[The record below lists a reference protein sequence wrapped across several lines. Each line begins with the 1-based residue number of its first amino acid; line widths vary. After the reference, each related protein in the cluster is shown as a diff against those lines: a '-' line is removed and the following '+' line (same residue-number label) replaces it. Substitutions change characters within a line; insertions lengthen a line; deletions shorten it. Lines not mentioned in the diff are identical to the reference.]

1 MMIMM
6 KFLYFFLSICLI
18 CHAQEVSFS
27 VHTAHQHKKSQL
39 LIMMIGKENDE
50 SHQIAQLLKK
60 ALEFKGQCQVT
71 VQNVPA
77 FIKKKE
83 AIAYKQKGYDYLI
96 FVESHH
102 DDMHWHLFDIAQ
114 EETIKSKKVAK
125 RSVKR
130 ATAYALADSLQETLT
145 GEPSFF
151 STKIAYTQEKPLK
164 NGKHYSYIYMADYDG
179 SNPELL
185 VEFPTISV
193 SPRWNNDPKR
203 PLLFYSENTN
213 ANVRMM
219 AIGMDKKRVM
229 ASNFEGINM
238 QPTFGPGGSSVVY
251 CATRGAGN
259 CQLYHWANKQLS
271 KLTNNNGNNFAPV
284 YSADGK
290 TIYFSS
296 DFETGQPQ
304 IYSYSTEDKQITRL
318 TNDGY
323 CVSPSYCA
331 ARNQLAYAKMVSG
344 VMQLFV
350 YDLNKKVHM
359 QMTFD
364 KAQKEECAW
373 SPCGTFLMCPVDNGK
388 TSRIA
393 LFNTITQDYTYLTD
407 SKSCC
412 ASPTWSGI
420 YNDFPV
426 LA

>member
-1 MMIMM
+1 MINIFYLLLCMNILA
-6 KFLYFFLSICLI
+6 FT
-18 CHAQEVSFS
+18 QEVSFS
-27 VHTAHQHKKSQL
+27 VDHAHQNKKAQIL
-39 LIMMIGKENDE
+39 VMMIGKDTPEAL
-50 SHQIAQLLKK
+50 QIAQLLKK
-60 ALEFKGQCQVT
+60 ALEFKGQCGVT
-71 VQNVPA
+71 LSQSSG
-77 FIKKKE
+77 FLKKKE
-83 AIAYKQKGYDYLI
+83 AVAYKQKGFDYLI
-96 FVESHH
+96 FIEAHH
-102 DDMHWHLFDIAQ
+102 DGYNWHLFDTAQ

-125 RSVKR
+125 RTVQR

-185 VEFPTISV
+185 VEYPTISV

-229 ASNFEGINM
+229 ASNFDGINM
-238 QPTFGPGGSSVVY
+238 QPTFGPNGSSVVY
-251 CATRGAGN
+251 CATRGGGS

-271 KLTNNNGNNFAPV
+271 KLTNNTGNNFAPV

-304 IYSYSTEDKQITRL
+304 IYAYSTEDKQLTRL
-318 TNDGY
+318 TKDGY

-331 ARNQLAYAKMVSG
+331 SRNQLAYAKMVNG
-344 VMQLFV
+344 VMQLFA
-350 YDLNKKVHM
+350 YDFNKKVHM
-359 QMTFD
+359 QLTFD
-364 KAQKEECAW
+364 KAQKEECNW

-388 TSRIA
+388 TNRIA
-393 LFNTITQDYTYLTD
+393 LFNTITQEYTYLTD
-407 SKSCC
+407 SKYCC
-412 ASPTWSGI
+412 ASPSWSGI
-420 YNDFPV
+420 YNEFPV
-426 LA
+426 IV

>member
-1 MMIMM
+1 MM
-6 KFLYFFLSICLI
+6 KILYFCLCMHLLS
-18 CHAQEVSFS
+18 HAQEISFS
-27 VHTAHQHKKSQL
+27 VNNAQHHKKSQL
-39 LIMMIGKENDE
+39 LILMIGKESNE
-50 SHQIAQLLKK
+50 SNHIAHLLKK
-60 ALEFKGQCQVT
+60 ALEFKGQCQVEL
-71 VQNVPA
+71 QNIPS

-96 FVESHH
+96 FIESHH
-102 DDMHWHLFDIAQ
+102 NDLHWHLFDTTQ
-114 EETIKSKKVAK
+114 EETVKSKKLAK
-125 RSVKR
+125 RSLLR

-164 NGKHYSYIYMADYDG
+164 NGKHYSYIYMTDYDG

-185 VEFPTISV
+185 VDFPTINV
-193 SPRWNNDPKR
+193 SPRWNNDPNR

-219 AIGMDKKRVM
+219 AIGMDKKRIM

-251 CATRGAGN
+251 CATRGSGN
-259 CQLYHWANKQLS
+259 CQLYHWANKKLS
-271 KLTNNNGNNFAPV
+271 KLTNNTGNNFAPC

-304 IYSYSTEDKQITRL
+304 IYAYSMENKELTRL
-318 TNDGY
+318 TKDGY

-331 ARNQLAYAKMVSG
+331 VRNQLAYAKMVNG
-344 VMQLFV
+344 IMQLFV
-350 YDLNKKVHM
+350 YDLNKKTHT
-359 QMTFD
+359 QITFD
-364 KAQKEECAW
+364 KAQKEECSW
-373 SPCGTFLMCPVDNGK
+373 SLCGTFLICPVENGN

-393 LFNTITQDYTYLTD
+393 LFNTITQEYTYLTD
-407 SKSCC
+407 AKYCC
-412 ASPTWSGI
+412 AAPTWSGV
-420 YNDFPV
+420 YNEFPI
-426 LA
+426 LS

>member
-1 MMIMM
+1 MMNIIY
-6 KFLYFFLSICLI
+6 FLLGISLMCTAE
-18 CHAQEVSFS
+18 HVSFS
-27 VHTAHQHKKSQL
+27 VDHAHQNKKSQL
-39 LIMMIGKENDE
+39 LIMMIGKETAE
-50 SHQIAQLLKK
+50 LQQIAQLVKK
-60 ALEFKGQCQVT
+60 ALEFKDQCEVGIQF
-71 VQNVPA
+71 NSS

-83 AIAYKQKGYDYLI
+83 AVAYKQKGYDYII
-96 FVESHH
+96 FIESPH
-102 DDMHWHLFDIAQ
+102 DDYHWHLFDTTQ

-125 RSVKR
+125 RSVLR
-130 ATAYALADSLQETLT
+130 ATAYALADSLQEILT

-185 VEFPTISV
+185 VEYPTISV

-238 QPTFGPGGSSVVY
+238 QPTFGPNGSSVVY

-296 DFETGQPQ
+296 DFEAGQPQ
-304 IYSYSTEDKQITRL
+304 IYSYSMEDKQINRL
-318 TNDGY
+318 TKDGY
-323 CVSPSYCA
+323 CVSPAYCA
-331 ARNQLAYAKMVSG
+331 SRNQLAYAKMVNG

-350 YDLNKKVHM
+350 YDLSKKVHM

-364 KAQKEECAW
+364 KAQKEECSW
-373 SPCGTFLMCPVDNGK
+373 SPCGTFLMCPVDDGK

-393 LFNTITQDYTYLTD
+393 LFNTITQKYTYLTD
-407 SKSCC
+407 SKYCC
-412 ASPTWSGI
+412 ASPSWSGI
-420 YNDFPV
+420 YNEFPI